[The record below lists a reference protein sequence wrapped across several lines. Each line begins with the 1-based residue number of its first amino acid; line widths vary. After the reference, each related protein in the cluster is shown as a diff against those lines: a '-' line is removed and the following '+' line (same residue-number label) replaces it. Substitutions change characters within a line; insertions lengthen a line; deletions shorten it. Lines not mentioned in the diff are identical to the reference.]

1 MIILSKVLLAITI
14 AVAIFLINSRKKNNL
29 KIGYVIISGVF
40 LSVWAAMA
48 HIGSAWIY
56 SNQTPPFFLSL
67 LQSIQVMTAGF
78 DFKNIFETFESSKE
92 TYFYIAFIFTLAPVC
107 TFGFVLSFFE
117 RFTSF
122 CKFALKRNQDAYI
135 MSEINEKSVTFAKNI
150 RKEDKNV
157 LVIFKKDKEN
167 PFYQDAVNLEAVFF
181 EKSVKDISL
190 KMRGANAK
198 NFFFAIGESESENL
212 ETGLS
217 LIEKHRERQGTEIY
231 IFSSSKVGG
240 ILIDSADKGLSKVRR
255 INEMRQLAYSEVCN
269 ASPDKSVVCASK
281 NGEISVLILGMGGY
295 GTEFLKSVLWC
306 GQLPGYTLKIHV
318 IDEKE
323 NRKAAFH
330 EMCPEIIDKN
340 ENSDIGESC
349 YSLKFYEGVNVGDD
363 TFEEI
368 IKSIG
373 NVSLAFISL
382 GDDGK
387 NIETSINLRTIMTRC
402 GINPVIKSVVYSSEK
417 HTLLSKQSLTN
428 YKNQSYNIS
437 FIGSLSERFSPKAIM
452 TPEIEKSAMEHHL
465 SYVSVCAKIKAEE
478 DGVSFEEAFNK
489 MKDEEIA
496 KFNKY
501 EYFRDSSAASAIY
514 RSYFRGKN
522 FEDKETLSIYEH
534 MRWNAYMR
542 CEGYVFGEVRD
553 DIAKTHPD
561 LVHFRE
567 LSKAD
572 IDKDREMVKMK

>member
-1 MIILSKVLLAITI
+1 MLTLSKILLVITI
-14 AVAIFLINSRKKNNL
+14 AVAIFLINSRKKHSL
-29 KIGYVIISGVF
+29 KIGYIIIAGVF
-40 LSVWAAMA
+40 LSVWTAMS
-48 HIGSAWIY
+48 HIGNAWIY

-78 DFKNIFETFESSKE
+78 DFKNVFETFEASKE

-122 CKFALKRNQDAYI
+122 FKFALKRNRDAYI

-150 RKEDKNV
+150 RKENKNA
-157 LVIFKKDKEN
+157 LIIFKRDKEN
-167 PFYQDAVNLEAVFF
+167 PFYQDAVNAGAVFF
-181 EKSVKDISL
+181 EKSIKDISL

-217 LIEKHRERQGTEIY
+217 LIEKHRERQNTEIY

-240 ILIDSADKGLSKVRR
+240 ILMDSADKGLLKVRR
-255 INEMRQLAYSEVCN
+255 INEMRQLAYSEICN
-269 ASPDKSVVCASK
+269 LSSDKSVVCGSK
-281 NGEISVLILGMGGY
+281 NGELSVLILGMGGY

-323 NRKAAFH
+323 NIKAAFH

-349 YSLKFYEGVNVGDD
+349 YSLKFYEGVNVNDD

-368 IKSIG
+368 IKNIG
-373 NVSLAFISL
+373 NVSLAFVSL

-402 GINPVIKSVVYSSEK
+402 NLHPVIKSVVYSSEK
-417 HTLLSKQSLTN
+417 HTLLSKQSLVN
-428 YKNQSYNIS
+428 YKSQSYDII
-437 FIGSLSERFSPKAIM
+437 FTGSLSERFSPKSVM
-452 TPEIEKSAMEHHL
+452 TPEIEESAMEHHL

-478 DGVSFEEAFNK
+478 EGISFEEAFNK

-514 RSYFRGKN
+514 RTYFKGEN
-522 FEDKETLSIYEH
+522 SEDREILSIYEH

-542 CEGYVFGEVRD
+542 CEGYVFGKVRD
-553 DIAKTHPD
+553 DIGKTHPD
-561 LVHFRE
+561 LVHYRE

-572 IDKDREMVKMK
+572 VDKDMEMIKIK

>member
-1 MIILSKVLLAITI
+1 MITLSKVLLVITI
-14 AVAIFLINSRKKNNL
+14 AVAIFLVKFRKKKNL
-29 KIGYVIISGVF
+29 KIGYIIVTGVF
-40 LSVWAAMA
+40 LSVWTAMS
-48 HIGSAWIY
+48 HIGNAWIY
-56 SNQTPPFFLSL
+56 SNQTPPLFLSL

-78 DFKNIFETFESSKE
+78 DFKDVFETFAASKE
-92 TYFYIAFIFTLAPVC
+92 TYFYLAFLFTLAPVC

-122 CKFALKRNQDAYI
+122 FKFVSKRNEDAYI
-135 MSEINEKSVTFAKNI
+135 MSDINEKSVTFAKNV
-150 RKEDKNV
+150 REQDKKA
-157 LVIFKKDKEN
+157 LVIFKRDKEN
-167 PFYQDAVNLEAVFF
+167 PFYQDAVNAGAVFF
-181 EKSVKDISL
+181 EKSIKDISL

-198 NFFFAIGESESENL
+198 NFFFAIEESESENL
-212 ETGLS
+212 ELGLS
-217 LIEKHRERQGTEIY
+217 LIEKHREIQNTEIY

-240 ILIDSADKGLSKVRR
+240 ILIDSADKGLLKVRR

-269 ASPDKSVVCASK
+269 VSHDKSIICGSK

-323 NRKAAFH
+323 NTKAAFH

-363 TFEEI
+363 TFEDI
-368 IKSIG
+368 IKGIG
-373 NVSLAFISL
+373 NVSLAFVSL

-387 NIETSINLRTIMTRC
+387 NIETAINLRTIMTRY
-402 GINPVIKSVVYSSEK
+402 NLHPVIKSVVYSSEK

-428 YKNQSYNIS
+428 YKNQSYDII
-437 FIGSLSERFSPKAIM
+437 FTGSLSERFSPKSVM

-514 RSYFRGKN
+514 RTYFDGKN

-542 CEGYVFGEVRD
+542 CEGYVFGKVRD
-553 DIAKTHPD
+553 DIGKTHPD
-561 LVHFRE
+561 LVHFSE

-572 IDKDREMVKMK
+572 VDKDREMVETK